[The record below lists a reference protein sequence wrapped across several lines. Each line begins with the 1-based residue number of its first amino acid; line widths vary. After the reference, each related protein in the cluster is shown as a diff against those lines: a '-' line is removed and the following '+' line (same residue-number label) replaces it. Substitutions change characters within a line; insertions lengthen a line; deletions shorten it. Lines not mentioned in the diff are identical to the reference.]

1 MDRRVC
7 RCLPARRACLRPG
20 SRGGRQP
27 AASANVDGRVVDGLR
42 AAEVAGATLISAPD
56 DWPAE
61 QVVAAMT
68 ETLAAHSR
76 DEVPH

>member
-1 MDRRVC
+1 MS
-7 RCLPARRACLRPG
+7 A
-20 SRGGRQP
+20 SRFAGWTPTRGIRD
-27 AASANVDGRVVDGLR
+27 VDGRVVDGVR
-42 AAEVAGATLISAPD
+42 PAEVAGATLISAPD